1 MVTASDKAVR
11 IRTDRLDDANEPLI
25 LLEFGDAVRVWI
37 ALRDAEN
44 LAVLLKAEVEKARE
58 QRILRDSN

>member
-58 QRILRDSN
+58 QRILRDSD

>member
-1 MVTASDKAVR
+1 MVAASDKAVR